1 MSEQN
6 RNLFYLDELSDYR
19 VASGYNDVRGWDI
32 IDADDMT
39 IGRVTNLLVSKK
51 DERVVYLDVEVYEHL
66 QDPEHPLF
74 QEPAAS
80 GIHGFVNREGE
91 DHLIVPVGMV
101 RLDEENNKVV
111 TDHIDHQTF
120 DRAKRFRK
128 GADIDRDYELTLL
141 RHYTGDAFDDR
152 TDLDDRFYA
161 RKEFESSLPGKE
173 SEQER

>member
-19 VASGYNDVRGWDI
+19 VASGYSDVRGWDI

-39 IGRVTNLLVSKK
+39 IGRVADLLVSKK
-51 DERVVYLDVEVYEHL
+51 DERVVYLDVEVYEDL
-66 QDPEHPLF
+66 QDPEHSLL
-74 QEPAAS
+74 QKPASS
-80 GIHGFVNREGE
+80 GIHGFVNRKGE

-101 RLDEENNKVV
+101 RLDEENHKVV

-128 GADIDRDYELTLL
+128 GAEIDRDYELALL
-141 RHYTGDAFDDR
+141 RHYIGDTADDR

-161 RKEFESSLPGKE
+161 RKEFESSLSGKE
-173 SEQER
+173 SEQAR